1 MPKKSRLTLDSN
13 TYQSLRSQ
21 HPNNVQSLHNLIST
35 GLLVAHLIERE
46 YSVYA
51 RVNQAQELVIRIYD
65 AEDKYE
71 LIIYPYED
79 AREVILDSC
88 GRFGGKDDLALLL
101 ARVGFLVEALIGSQS
116 ADKKTTLPEP

>member
-1 MPKKSRLTLDSN
+1 
-13 TYQSLRSQ
+13 
-21 HPNNVQSLHNLIST
+21 
-35 GLLVAHLIERE
+35 
-46 YSVYA
+46 VYA